1 MANPMVRTFKIGDVV
16 QVIPECFELTGLPIE
31 AVGELTVDEYAGTIH
46 GRFVLDV
53 KDEEGTI
60 HKVLESELR
69 FIR

>member
-1 MANPMVRTFKIGDVV
+1 MANPMVRCFKIGDVV

-31 AVGELTVDEYAGTIH
+31 ASSELTVEEYSGKFN
-46 GRFVLDV
+46 GRFVLDA

-60 HKVLESELR
+60 HTVLESELR